1 MFSFQYPGSAKQIPL
16 TTKIMMVVWIFIVL
30 AILSFFTFS
39 FFIIALLAGIV
50 AFAANLFQKNRAPIS
65 NNQPEF
71 PKQHY
76 TRNPKEKDND
86 IIDI

>member
-1 MFSFQYPGSAKQIPL
+1 MFSFQYPGSPKKTPL
-16 TTKIMMVVWIFIVL
+16 TTKIMTAAWIFVLL
-30 AILSFFTFS
+30 AILSFFTFT

-50 AFAANLFQKNRAPIS
+50 AFAANLFQKNRTPIT
-65 NNQPEF
+65 NNQPNF

-76 TRNPKEKDND
+76 QPTHKEKDDD

>member
-1 MFSFQYPGSAKQIPL
+1 MFSFQYPGPQKKIPL
-16 TTKIMMVVWIFIVL
+16 TTKIMMVVWIFVVL

-50 AFAANLFQKNRAPIS
+50 AFAANLFQKKHEPIS
-65 NNQPEF
+65 NKQTDF

-76 TRNPKEKDND
+76 RPDPKDKDND